1 MKLTDLSPGQMFVRK
16 GNDNPL
22 MRLIYMP
29 RICGNEMPCWDTLAN
44 EVGYYPDQEV
54 QRLPLREAQLRIMQ
68 VVHARLN

>member
-22 MRLIYMP
+22 MRLIY
-29 RICGNEMPCWDTLAN
+29 MPCWDTLAN